1 MIKLNTSCEKCYFAH
16 PASSEK
22 PCDFYIPDVVQDT
35 KKLEIINDFYYIHQY
50 RCKYGVS
57 KETAEG
63 QLKNFDVDIHEY
75 AKHQVV
81 PKYVLYVK
89 TTTPEAFE
97 RVCTNLIKL
106 AIPPQFVHLVFD
118 YDFNI
123 TNIQQT
129 ADKILTDANFRWKL
143 HRFLEEKKDWQQLYV
158 SLSTDQNVAKSDFI
172 WILND
177 QMLDIAIENDYIN
190 KINFIINVQQPD
202 LGILTNHL
210 SDNYFYG
217 IFMTLDNLDGIWQ
230 HVNYDIDTAIRT
242 LYTNDV
248 GFYD

>member
-1 MIKLNTSCEKCYFAH
+1 MTKLNTSCEKCYFAH
-16 PASSEK
+16 PIDSDK
-22 PCDFYIPDVVQDT
+22 PCDFYIPDVVRESKQ
-35 KKLEIINDFYYIHQY
+35 LENINGFYYIHNY

-57 KETAEG
+57 KEAAEG
-63 QLKNFDVDIHEY
+63 QLKSFDVDLYDY

-81 PKYVLYVK
+81 PKYVLYIK

-97 RVCTNLIKL
+97 RVCDNLNKL

-118 YDFNI
+118 YDFDI
-123 TNIQQT
+123 TNVQQT
-129 ADKILTDANFRWKL
+129 ADRILTNANFGWKL
-143 HRFLEEKKDWQQLYV
+143 HRFLEEKQDWEQLYV
-158 SLSTDQNVAKSDFI
+158 SLSTDQHIVKSDFL

-177 QMLDIAIENDYIN
+177 TMLNAAIENDYIN

-210 SDNYFYG
+210 SNNYFYG
-217 IFMTLDNLDGIWQ
+217 IFMTLSNLDGIWQ
-230 HVNYDIDTAIRT
+230 HVGYDIDTAIKT
-242 LYTNDV
+242 LYLNDV